1 MKRLLDVGRV
11 LFAIALLGFGC
22 EYALYAMG
30 QSGPIPGPP
39 WHPASPMLAGVWAA
53 ALVIAGIC
61 LLLRFHLQTVAAL
74 VSACLFVDVLIIY
87 LPWLMKEI
95 RNPAPWTSGGEM
107 LALSGGALALSGWA
121 RGGARGKPM
130 IEIGKVMFALL
141 LIVVG
146 VQHIMYGRFVATL
159 VPAWIPAHYFLV
171 IFIGV
176 AFLAAAAAFVSG
188 ILAQTA
194 AYLLGVMFAIFVLT
208 VHAPR
213 IVGKLHDGNEWTSG
227 LVAVAMCG
235 CSFIFAE
242 VLEKRKRT

>member
-1 MKRLLDVGRV
+1 M
-11 LFAIALLGFGC
+11 
-22 EYALYAMG
+22 
-30 QSGPIPGPP
+30 
-39 WHPASPMLAGVWAA
+39 
-53 ALVIAGIC
+53 
-61 LLLRFHLQTVAAL
+61 AAL
-74 VSACLFVDVLIIY
+74 VSVCLFLDVLIVY
-87 LPWLMKEI
+87 LPWLVKEI
-95 RNPAPWTSGGEM
+95 RNPGPWTSGGEM

-159 VPAWIPAHYFLV
+159 IPAWIPAHYIWA
-171 IFIGV
+171 IFIGI
-176 AFLAAAAAFVSG
+176 AFLASAAAFLSG
-188 ILAQTA
+188 IMARMAALLLA
-194 AYLLGVMFAIFVLT
+194 VMFGIFVLT

-235 CSFIFAE
+235 CSLILAE
-242 VLEKRKRT
+242 ALEQRKRV